1 MDDLTGAEQ
10 AFGVGNRERDTE
22 SFTVSRFFSWSVQL
36 LRGGNFA
43 FSAWEVM
50 LPSLC
55 SWS

>member
-43 FSAWEVM
+43 FSAW
-50 LPSLC
+50 
-55 SWS
+55 